1 MKKFLLAA
9 TTAAL
14 ISLTGMQTAVA
25 QDNRPG
31 FYPIE
36 MWACSFNDRKD
47 QDDMDSVYEQIAEE
61 GDTPYAAWQLNPY
74 MAGNRNDQFDFIYI
88 GAWPNGN
95 MMGSDVANLFSG
107 VYQSSEAWNETVSCA
122 AFMYTGIG
130 IQENPDEEDDHYFV
144 TISDCNSD
152 EGVSNGQALN
162 GIRRYNDWLVENGHS
177 VGTQVW
183 FPAHGGGNADFD
195 FKLIHVYAGPEDWGN
210 AWQWRI
216 NNTAVQARRNYMSGV
231 VSCDESRLYSTRT
244 LMDTLDAE

>member
-95 MMGSDVANLFSG
+95 MMGSDVA
-107 VYQSSEAWNETVSCA
+107 AATARKCATVSR
-122 AFMYTGIG
+122 G
-130 IQENPDEEDDHYFV
+130 
-144 TISDCNSD
+144 SD
-152 EGVSNGQALN
+152 L
-162 GIRRYNDWLVENGHS
+162 
-177 VGTQVW
+177 
-183 FPAHGGGNADFD
+183 
-195 FKLIHVYAGPEDWGN
+195 
-210 AWQWRI
+210 
-216 NNTAVQARRNYMSGV
+216 
-231 VSCDESRLYSTRT
+231 
-244 LMDTLDAE
+244 